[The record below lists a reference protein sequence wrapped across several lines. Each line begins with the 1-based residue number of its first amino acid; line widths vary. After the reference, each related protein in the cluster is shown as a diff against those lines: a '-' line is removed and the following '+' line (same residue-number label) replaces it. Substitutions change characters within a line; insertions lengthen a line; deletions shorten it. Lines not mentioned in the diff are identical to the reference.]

1 MKPPLKPIDMA
12 GIEELPSGHFRLR
25 IQIARRPIRGTF
37 ATAQEAADMRDAAK
51 REIADES
58 MTPVDGHSVLSL
70 GPAFLKR
77 REGNRGIS
85 TERTRWTSH
94 VASAAFAPHP
104 VETVVR
110 RDILDWLDELKTKLT
125 SHKWGKRAKT
135 PLSLQTRRHCL
146 NLLRK
151 FFVWA
156 IDREYILANP
166 ASDVIVEREDGD
178 EEDGYQEG
186 WYLDANDQREFL
198 ASWDDLASPKRRLEK
213 WIVAFAL
220 ATGLRHGELRCLHL
234 KDVMLDG
241 PEPHVVVHY
250 GSYDAKQ
257 KRFRSPKGKKGEKK
271 SRVVPLWGP
280 GLEAATAWMA
290 SLSAYAKHNPLGL
303 MFPTERGKLR
313 GRSKTPRSWNAV
325 VASFRSIPR
334 LGRRIWWHLLRH
346 TTASSM
352 IAGWWGRRW
361 SLDDT
366 RAIMGHSSVTVTERY
381 AHLAGSV
388 IHQLGAQAQAAWT
401 ASCHAVATPTTKPL
415 QKAGRMA
422 VAAGLRSRMS
432 GVRITPGVPAQTPVA
447 VATAVATGV
456 ALLQRFA
463 DGGEVTDREWVDATC
478 ALIESVPAT
487 IAAEESG
494 APRGRR

>member
-1 MKPPLKPIDMA
+1 MKIPTKTIDMS

-25 IQIARRPIRGTF
+25 IQIAKRPIRGTF
-37 ATAQEAADMRDAAK
+37 VTAQEAADMRDAAK

-85 TERTRWTSH
+85 TERLRWNSH
-94 VASAAFAPHP
+94 VATAEFAPRP

-110 RDILDWLDELKTKLT
+110 RDILDWLDELKVKLT
-125 SHKWGKRAKT
+125 AHKWGKRKQT

-156 IDREYILANP
+156 IDREHIMTNP
-166 ASDVIVEREDGD
+166 AAEVIVEREDGD

-186 WYLDANDQREFL
+186 WYLDAKDQTDFL
-198 ASWDDLASPKRRLEK
+198 ACWDALPSLKRRLEK
-213 WIVAFAL
+213 WIVAFAI

-234 KDVMLDG
+234 KDVVLDG

-271 SRVVPLWGP
+271 SRIVPLWGL
-280 GLEAATAWMA
+280 GLEAARAWIA
-290 SLSAYAKHNPLGL
+290 ALPTYAKHNPLGL

-313 GRSKTPRSWNAV
+313 GRSKTPRSWKAV
-325 VASFRSIPR
+325 VASFRTIPR

-401 ASCHAVATPTTKPL
+401 SSSHAVATATPRPL
-415 QKAGRMA
+415 QKAGEIA
-422 VAAGLRSRMS
+422 LVAGLRSRMS
-432 GVRITPGVPAQTPVA
+432 
-447 VATAVATGV
+447 
-456 ALLQRFA
+456 
-463 DGGEVTDREWVDATC
+463 
-478 ALIESVPAT
+478 
-487 IAAEESG
+487 
-494 APRGRR
+494 